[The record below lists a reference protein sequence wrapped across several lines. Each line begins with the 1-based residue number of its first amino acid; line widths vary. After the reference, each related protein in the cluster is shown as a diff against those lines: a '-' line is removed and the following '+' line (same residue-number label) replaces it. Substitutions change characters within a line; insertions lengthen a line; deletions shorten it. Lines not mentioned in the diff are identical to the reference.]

1 MTPADDMLKKG
12 FRGFPPDERNV
23 LVHIRCLLRLYHT
36 EMEEMRMNEL
46 WDASARTPEKNK
58 DDKQIT
64 QIPIRKFHAFE
75 GHPYKVLDNEEMDS
89 LTESIRENGVLTPVL
104 VRPLD
109 GVPGEYEIIAGH
121 RRIHAAEIAGLET
134 VPAFVHAIDRDAAS
148 ILLVDSN
155 LHREHIL
162 PSEKAFAYKL
172 KFEAMKHQGRTS
184 GQVGPK
190 LTVDTI
196 SEDDSGRQVKR
207 FIRLTHLSPKLLD
220 LVDQGR
226 IAFSVGVELSYLD
239 EGAQD
244 YIAEIAERDD
254 ITPSYSQASRMHGI
268 IRVMNDPITREQIE
282 TIMSEEKPNQRE
294 TVKIR
299 ADRLRE
305 VLPSG
310 VEGDQAEEFIL
321 KACDY
326 YRKHLQHQ
334 RDAR

>member
-1 MTPADDMLKKG
+1 MD
-12 FRGFPPDERNV
+12 NQ
-23 LVHIRCLLRLYHT
+23 
-36 EMEEMRMNEL
+36 
-46 WDASARTPEKNK
+46 WDASARTPDKNNN
-58 DDKQIT
+58 QIT
-64 QIPIRKFHAFE
+64 EISISKLHPFE

-104 VRPLD
+104 VRPLENT
-109 GVPGEYEIIAGH
+109 PGEYEIIAGH
-121 RRIHAAEIAGLET
+121 RRIHAAQRAGLEV

-172 KFEAMKHQGRTS
+172 KLEALNHRGRTS
-184 GQVGPK
+184 GQVGQK
-190 LTVDTI
+190 WSREQISDT
-196 SEDDSGRQVKR
+196 ESGRTVQR
-207 FIRLTHLSPKLLD
+207 YIRLTYLNPELLD

-239 EGAQD
+239 EDAQA
-244 YIAEIAERDD
+244 YIAEIATRDE
-254 ITPSYSQASRMHGI
+254 ITPSYSQASRMHRAG
-268 IRVMNDPITREQIE
+268 VCTPEHIE
-282 TIMSEEKPNQRE
+282 AILSEEKPNQRE

-310 VEGDQAEEFIL
+310 MDGEQAEEFIL

-326 YRKHLQHQ
+326 YRKHLQRQ
-334 RDAR
+334 REAR

>member
-1 MTPADDMLKKG
+1 
-12 FRGFPPDERNV
+12 
-23 LVHIRCLLRLYHT
+23 
-36 EMEEMRMNEL
+36 MENQ
-46 WDASARTPEKNK
+46 WDASAKTPDNNSN
-58 DDKQIT
+58 QIT
-64 QIPIRKFHAFE
+64 DIPISKLHAFK

-89 LTESIRENGVLTPVL
+89 LTESIRENGVLMPVL
-104 VRPLD
+104 VRPLESM
-109 GVPGEYEIIAGH
+109 PGEYEIIAGH
-121 RRIHAAEIAGLET
+121 RRVRAAQRAGLET
-134 VPAFVHAIDRDAAS
+134 VPAFVHTIDRDAAS

-190 LTVDTI
+190 LTVDAI

-207 FIRLTHLSPKLLD
+207 YIRLTHLGPKLLD
-220 LVDQGR
+220 LVDLGR
-226 IAFSVGVELSYLD
+226 IALSVGVELSYLN
-239 EGAQD
+239 EEVQA
-244 YIAEIAERDD
+244 YIAEIATRDEV
-254 ITPSYSQASRMHGI
+254 TPSYSQASRMHRAG
-268 IRVMNDPITREQIE
+268 VCTPEQIE
-282 TIMSEEKPNQRE
+282 AILSEEKPNQRE

-310 VEGDQAEEFIL
+310 VEGDRAEEFIL
-321 KACDY
+321 KACEY
-326 YRKHLQHQ
+326 YRKYLQRQ